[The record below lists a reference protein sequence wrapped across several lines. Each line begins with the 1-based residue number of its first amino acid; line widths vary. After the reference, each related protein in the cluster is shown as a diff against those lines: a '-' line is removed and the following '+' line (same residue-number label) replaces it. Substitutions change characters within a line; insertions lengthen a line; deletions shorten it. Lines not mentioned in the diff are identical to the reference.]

1 MSRRIVTALL
11 PVLGIAWILDLPGR
25 LGAVVITEQYLAV
38 VLGLAVLAG
47 LVAKPLAGGWRWPDL
62 AFALAA
68 MGGWLWLAWNY
79 EDWLLTAHLRGP
91 EKWVPAAL
99 AIAGMLEATRR
110 HCGLVLAVLGVVFM
124 AYGFWGWLAP
134 GLFEGAYLK
143 PARYL
148 LYVYNDS
155 NGVPGLVLNVA
166 ANQIMGFI
174 LFGVVLTAVGGSD
187 AMTQLALSLMGHRRG
202 GPAKVAI
209 LASSLFGTLSG
220 STVANVMST
229 GVVTIPMMKKAGFP
243 ARYAA
248 AIEAVASNGGQIAPP
263 VMGATAFVIAEFLQV
278 GYGDVVIA
286 AFLPALFYYY
296 LLYRQVDRFAVAHGI
311 AGEPRE
317 ALPKPGAAL
326 LGAWPLLAPLGVLI
340 WFLFVLGY
348 GPGKAAL
355 YSALAALALNLIRA
369 PRETLSPR
377 FLGRILAIS
386 GQTLVPV
393 ILVSAVAGIVIG
405 TINVTGLGFAL
416 TLALGKIAAAGG
428 LLSLLAATAALAV
441 ILGVGMPTT
450 GVYVVISVLLAPAL
464 VKAGVE
470 QMSAHLFIF
479 YFGLLSMLTPPVAIA
494 SYSAASIAGSDMWQ
508 TGVTGVKL
516 AITAY
521 LLPFVF
527 ALNPALVWHGSW
539 SEIAVSVVTIAVAG
553 FLLAEV
559 LANRRAYGGGA
570 RRLAV
575 GALALCIGGLTAV
588 LHPASLPAL
597 IGALASLPAAWLLTR
612 FAGGWQG
619 ASSRT
624 PEDRKLEEGQTT

>member
-1 MSRRIVTALL
+1 MSSRIVTALL

-47 LVAKPLAGGWRWPDL
+47 LVAKPVAGGWRWPDL

-91 EKWVPAAL
+91 EKWVPAAF

-110 HCGLVLAVLGVVFM
+110 HCGMVLAVLGVVFM

-187 AMTQLALSLMGHRRG
+187 AMTRLALSLMGHRRG

-243 ARYAA
+243 SRYAA

-286 AFLPALFYYY
+286 AFLPAFFYYY

-311 AGEPRE
+311 EGEARE
-317 ALPKPGAAL
+317 ACRDP
-326 LGAWPLLAPLGVLI
+326 APPF
-340 WFLFVLGY
+340 W
-348 GPGKAAL
+348 GPGRCWPR
-355 YSALAALALNLIRA
+355 SA
-369 PRETLSPR
+369 
-377 FLGRILAIS
+377 
-386 GQTLVPV
+386 
-393 ILVSAVAGIVIG
+393 
-405 TINVTGLGFAL
+405 
-416 TLALGKIAAAGG
+416 
-428 LLSLLAATAALAV
+428 
-441 ILGVGMPTT
+441 
-450 GVYVVISVLLAPAL
+450 
-464 VKAGVE
+464 
-470 QMSAHLFIF
+470 
-479 YFGLLSMLTPPVAIA
+479 
-494 SYSAASIAGSDMWQ
+494 
-508 TGVTGVKL
+508 
-516 AITAY
+516 
-521 LLPFVF
+521 
-527 ALNPALVWHGSW
+527 
-539 SEIAVSVVTIAVAG
+539 
-553 FLLAEV
+553 
-559 LANRRAYGGGA
+559 
-570 RRLAV
+570 
-575 GALALCIGGLTAV
+575 C
-588 LHPASLPAL
+588 
-597 IGALASLPAAWLLTR
+597 
-612 FAGGWQG
+612 
-619 ASSRT
+619 
-624 PEDRKLEEGQTT
+624 